1 MPEVMPDALG
11 RLAAGHSGETFL
23 LPHHLEASR
32 RLCRLLERAQVRQRV
47 TMSYDPARAG
57 GVGRPNGQADLADS
71 AAEARRRLNQ
81 LAGQVATDCWG
92 VMVDVCLYEK
102 GLQQIEL
109 ERGWPRRS
117 AKLVLRIGL
126 DQLCGLFGLSAQ
138 AEGRAASRVTGWLP
152 ERPPMFAEEPP
163 G

>member
-1 MPEVMPDALG
+1 MPEVMPDALSRLSGG
-11 RLAAGHSGETFL
+11 RSGETFL

-32 RLCRLLERAQVRQRV
+32 RLCRLLERAQIRQRV
-47 TMSYDPARAG
+47 TMSYDPARTG
-57 GVGRPNGQADLADS
+57 KGGRPNGQADLADS
-71 AAEARRRLNQ
+71 AAEARSRLNQ
-81 LAGQVATDCWG
+81 LAGHVVGDCWG

-126 DQLCGLFGLSAQ
+126 DQLCGVFALSEQ
-138 AEGRAASRVTGWLP
+138 AEGREAARVTGWLP
-152 ERPPMFAEEPP
+152 ERPPMFPDEPP